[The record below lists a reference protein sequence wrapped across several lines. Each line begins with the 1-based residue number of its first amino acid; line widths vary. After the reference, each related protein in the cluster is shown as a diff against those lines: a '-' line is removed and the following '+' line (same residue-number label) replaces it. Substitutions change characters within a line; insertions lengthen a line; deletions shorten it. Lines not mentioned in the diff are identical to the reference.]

1 MQSVLFKNLMSKR
14 VQDVSNLVL
23 DLFLSERKK
32 FAGRRSVVPFNNQ
45 IYHELKNAHLD
56 DENKTYKKQKV
67 KKSKEYLKQQINDS
81 SVDKPFSFCF
91 FENAYDCYYS
101 ITYGLTCKCYNGIGL
116 KRNKSLFDHTQFWKY
131 NYALMV
137 STLGLNEANQ
147 KLQNLFASNFYS
159 QRKFL
164 ACDNAKK
171 IYGTYGDNVRFFPAS
186 PDKQHLL
193 PKLSVQYIPIQAT
206 WKKNIYDK
214 NLSVCKIYDG
224 FAERNMIVTHLARV
238 VREEKLSP
246 QDHTPYQ
253 MLEGYVLYPVVV
265 PDKAS
270 KYTLELRKTLLL
282 KDPNKYYTEAFKH
295 PEWNKSLSPQ
305 QVEQEIQKL
314 FEKIME
320 KTRKTCNVKTLN
332 MITNDKGPSFKTL
345 YRNMTPTVF
354 LES

>member
-23 DLFLSERKK
+23 DFFHSEKRTYASRK
-32 FAGRRSVVPFNNQ
+32 SVQFFDNQ
-45 IYHELKNAHLD
+45 AYHELKNAHQK
-56 DENKTYKKQKV
+56 DEPKPHKKQKV
-67 KKSKEYLKQQINDS
+67 KRSKEYLRHSINDS
-81 SVDKPFSFCF
+81 SVGKPFSFCF
-91 FENAYDCYYS
+91 FEKSYDCYYS
-101 ITYGLTCKCYNGIGL
+101 ITYGLSCKCYNEIGL

-137 STLGLNEANQ
+137 LTLGLNEANQ

-159 QRKFL
+159 QKKFH
-164 ACDNAKK
+164 ARHNTEK
-171 IYGTYGDNVRFFPAS
+171 TYGSYCDDARFFPAS

-214 NLSVCKIYDG
+214 KLSVCKIYDG
-224 FAERNMIVTHLARV
+224 FAERNMIVTHVARV
-238 VREEKLSP
+238 VQEEKLSP

-270 KYTLELRKTLLL
+270 RYTLELRKTLLL
-282 KDPNKYYTEAFKH
+282 KDPTKDYTEAFKH

-314 FEKIME
+314 CEKVME
-320 KTRKTCNVKTLN
+320 KTRKTCNVKTMN